1 MAMNTIWYLIL
12 LLCLIT
18 PDDLN
23 ADPPTLP
30 PLLAAK
36 ASYGVNNVAM
46 ITEATISINIDFYL
60 ISEKTF

>member
-1 MAMNTIWYLIL
+1 MPDYVLDL
-12 LLCLIT
+12 LVAA